1 MKPTKCPAREKLMR
15 QKKRKRGDGRK
26 RKVQCRPEPSEPKY
40 TRNTQERRVNCVR
53 LDASVRLT
61 WRADAWQARLQD
73 AKDLATFAAWSD
85 RDNLLSTC
93 TSRSLSEVVYFMMLL
108 PRRRAWIGQVN
119 VDLCCMII
127 AIHFSGCGTIE
138 FLSHHTWRS
147 ARTLFREFVSKFIV
161 SAIQYIV
168 VSSAYR

>member
-1 MKPTKCPAREKLMR
+1 
-15 QKKRKRGDGRK
+15 
-26 RKVQCRPEPSEPKY
+26 
-40 TRNTQERRVNCVR
+40 
-53 LDASVRLT
+53 
-61 WRADAWQARLQD
+61 
-73 AKDLATFAAWSD
+73 
-85 RDNLLSTC
+85 
-93 TSRSLSEVVYFMMLL
+93 MLL

-168 VSSAYR
+168 VSSAYRYVSAERSDFGRSFVKRENNVGPRTDPCGTP